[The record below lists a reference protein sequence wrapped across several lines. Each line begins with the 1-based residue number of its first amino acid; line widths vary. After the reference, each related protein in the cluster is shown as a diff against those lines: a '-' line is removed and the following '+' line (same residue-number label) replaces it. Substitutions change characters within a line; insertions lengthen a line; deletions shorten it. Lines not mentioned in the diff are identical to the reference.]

1 MNRIN
6 FLIAGASLAML
17 SGITGCTNKKEHKA
31 TQNIINVQV
40 MQLGSAAGD
49 YTQSI
54 VYNGTLQANKSI
66 DLSFQVSGTIKS
78 LTVQPGDFVKKGQLV
93 AAIDE
98 TTYRSQYQAQA
109 AQAKLAEENYR
120 RTKTVFEKGSIAE
133 IKMLEAKSNFD
144 QATAMAKA
152 TYQNI
157 VHTKLFA
164 PESGYVGEKNAEVGA
179 IASPGQPVIKLLD
192 TRSVEVLVS
201 VPENEV
207 NRYQTGEKATV
218 RIEALNNEELEGRIS
233 EIGVLSLNNSANYNL
248 KVKLNNPDQKLRPG
262 MLSKVVFDSKSNK
275 SHVGNNEIVVPLQAV
290 QVDEKGNQYVYV
302 ASSDNKAKRKQ
313 VKTGQ
318 LYSNGLAIKSG
329 LESNERLIISGFQK
343 LIDQSPIAVQK

>member
-6 FLIAGASLAML
+6 YLITGASFAIL
-17 SGITGCTNKKEHKA
+17 SGIVGCSSKKENKA
-31 TQNIINVQV
+31 TQDTINVKV
-40 MQLGSAAGD
+40 IQLGSAAGD
-49 YTQSI
+49 NAQSI

-78 LTVQPGDFVKKGQLV
+78 LAVQPGDFVKKGQLV

-109 AQAKLAEENYR
+109 AQAKLAEENYK
-120 RTKTVFEKGSIAE
+120 RTRTVFEKGSIAE

-144 QATAMAKA
+144 QAAAMAKA

-157 VHTKLFA
+157 AHTKLYA
-164 PESGYVGEKNAEVGA
+164 PESGYIGEKNAEVGA
-179 IASPGQPVIKLLD
+179 TASPGQPILKLLD

-207 NRYQTGEKATV
+207 NRYQTGDKATV

-248 KVKLNNPDQKLRPG
+248 KVKLDNPNQKLRPG
-262 MLSKVVFDSKSNK
+262 MLSKVVFNSKSHHDHAG
-275 SHVGNNEIVVPLQAV
+275 SSEIVVPFQAV

-302 ASSDNKAKRKQ
+302 AGSDNKAKRKQ
-313 VKTGQ
+313 VKTGE
-318 LYSNGLAIKSG
+318 LYINGMAIKSG
-329 LESNERLIISGFQK
+329 LESNERLITSGFQK
-343 LIDQSPIAVQK
+343 LTDQSPIAISK